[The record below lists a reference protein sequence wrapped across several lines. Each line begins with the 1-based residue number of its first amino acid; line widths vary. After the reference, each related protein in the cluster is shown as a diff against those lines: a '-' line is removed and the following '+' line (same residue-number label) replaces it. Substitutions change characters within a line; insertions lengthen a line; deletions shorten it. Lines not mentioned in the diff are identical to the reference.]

1 MLAQFAQM
9 GNVYA
14 KYILDIEKPKV
25 GILSIGE
32 EEGKGNALVK
42 DTYPLLKELHDQG
55 RIDFV
60 GNIEGK
66 ELFVNKADVVVTD
79 GFAGNVALKVTEGT
93 ASMLLK
99 MIAREFKSNILGCII
114 GLLAKPFLRNM
125 YKRINWE
132 GFGGMLLLGVKGISV
147 IAHGRSSSFA
157 MKNAVRVAATTLNN
171 DINKK
176 IAENIN
182 R

>member
-1 MLAQFAQM
+1 MC
-9 GNVYA
+9 
-14 KYILDIEKPKV
+14 
-25 GILSIGE
+25 
-32 EEGKGNALVK
+32 
-42 DTYPLLKELHDQG
+42 
-55 RIDFV
+55 
-60 GNIEGK
+60 
-66 ELFVNKADVVVTD
+66 D

-99 MIAREFKSNILGCII
+99 MIAREFKSDILGCII
-114 GLLAKPFLRNM
+114 GLLAKPFLRRR

-157 MKNAVRVAATTLNN
+157 MKNAVRVAVRTLNK
-171 DINKK
+171 DINTK
-176 IAENIN
+176 IAESIN